1 MTTPPF
7 EQPLCNLLM
16 SAEYNPAERWSK
28 QLETIRRLNPKHN
41 AYITVFDK
49 PVVRKDHRRRALKGL
64 TVAVKDVFDVRGF
77 PTTAGSKLLAHHIPD
92 DNANA
97 VDILLSNGAA
107 LNGKTNLHEFA
118 FGVSNIN
125 PHYGPCLNPYDTSRV
140 SGGSSGGSAVAVAL
154 GMCDVGLGTDTAG
167 SVRIPASFCGVV
179 GFKPSQGLVS
189 LAGVVPLSWSLDHI
203 GILSRSVWENALVF
217 SVLVDGVSRGFSL
230 RAAKLEGVSVGVP
243 ANFFLDYL
251 EKGVR
256 SCFEDALKRLESEGA
271 EIRFVQIEDVEKAVK
286 CRTIIGFAESA
297 AYHLKLCR
305 GRLDLYG
312 EDVRQRIVRGFAIPA
327 VSYVT
332 ALRARK
338 KLTARFRK
346 IFQKVDVLATP
357 TTIITAHRLDEEEV
371 SVEGKTFTI
380 RAATLRNTE
389 VFNLYGVPAISVPMG
404 FSATGL
410 PTGLQLIAD
419 HGQDKKL
426 LKTAYAVEKLFTTSS

>member
-1 MTTPPF
+1 MRTPLFERPF
-7 EQPLCNLLM
+7 RNLLI
-16 SAEYNPAERWSK
+16 SKGYDPAERWAK
-28 QLETIRRLNPKHN
+28 QLETIRRLNSKHN
-41 AYITVFDK
+41 AYITVFEK
-49 PVVRKDHRRRALKGL
+49 PLVRKDYFRMPLKGM
-64 TVAVKDVFDVRGF
+64 TVAVKDVFHVRGF
-77 PTTAGSKLLAHHIPD
+77 PTTAGSKLLANHIPN

-97 VDILLSNGAA
+97 VNLLLSNGAA

-154 GMCDVGLGTDTAG
+154 GMCDIGLGTDTAG

-179 GFKPSQGLVS
+179 GFKPSLGSVS
-189 LAGVVPLSWSLDHI
+189 LAGVIPLSWSLDHF
-203 GILSRSVWENALVF
+203 GILSRSVWENALVY
-217 SVLVDGVSRGFSL
+217 SALVDRVSSGFSL
-230 RAAKLEGVSVGVP
+230 RAAKLEGIKVGVP
-243 ANFFLDYL
+243 TNFFLDYL

-256 SCFEDALKRLESEGA
+256 SCFEDALKRLESAGA
-271 EIRFVQIEDVEKAVK
+271 EICSVQIQDVEKAVK

-297 AYHLKLCR
+297 SYHIKLCR

-312 EDVRQRIVRGFAIPA
+312 EDVRQRIVMGLGIPA
-327 VSYVT
+327 VSYLT

-346 IFQKVDVLATP
+346 IFQNVDVLATP

-371 SVEGKTFTI
+371 SVEGKVFNV

-389 VFNLYGVPAISVPMG
+389 VFNLYGVPAISLPMG
-404 FSATGL
+404 FTPAGL
-410 PTGLQLIAD
+410 PTGLQLVAD
-419 HGQDKKL
+419 YGRDKQL